1 MGVLSLFSFNGAF
14 FLIFKLKVLNSCRLL
29 TGWEQPN
36 WFALVGDEAGYK
48 PSFRRTNWFEPVG
61 REVKAVLARVGLIDL
76 TPFGK
81 IEISGR
87 DAIEFVDRVF
97 ANVVP
102 PVTKA
107 TNPKIN
113 DVNSALIAVLVFSV
127 LEVSNLNMSPVKIH
141 ENTFV
146 FVVF

>member
-1 MGVLSLFSFNGAF
+1 M
-14 FLIFKLKVLNSCRLL
+14 
-29 TGWEQPN
+29 
-36 WFALVGDEAGYK
+36 
-48 PSFRRTNWFEPVG
+48 
-61 REVKAVLARVGLIDL
+61 LARVGLIDL

-87 DAIEFVDRVF
+87 DATEFVDRVF

-113 DVNSALIAVLVFSV
+113 DVNSAVIAVLVFTV

-146 FVVF
+146 FVVL